1 MKTFKDYFKGI
12 EKIVEDVQM
21 KKVNEIIGVFWEAY
35 KKDKQIFIFGNGGC
49 AAASSHF
56 TCDMAKLTITPGR
69 RRFRV
74 ICLSANMSLLTAWAN
89 DTGYANIYGEQLV
102 HLMNPGDVVIGL
114 TGSGNSMNIINALK
128 YANENGGKTI
138 AITGFGGG
146 MIKDIARS
154 SLVVR
159 SDNMQQVEDV
169 YLMIMH
175 FIALSLRN
183 RVRADKKDN
192 KGHRQ

>member
-1 MKTFKDYFKGI
+1 MKTIKDYFKGVG
-12 EKIVEDVQM
+12 KIVENIQM
-21 KKVNEIIGVFWEAY
+21 KKVNEIIGVFWDAY

-49 AAASSHF
+49 AAAASHF
-56 TCDMAKLTITPGR
+56 TCDMAKLTITPGH

-89 DTGYANIYGEQLV
+89 DTYYANIYGEQLV

-114 TGSGNSMNIINALK
+114 TGSGNSMNIINAVK
-128 YANENGGKTI
+128 YANENGGRTI
-138 AITGFGGG
+138 AITGFAGG
-146 MIKDIARS
+146 MIKDIART
-154 SLVVR
+154 SLVVK

-169 YLMIMH
+169 HPMIMH
-175 FIALSLRN
+175 FITLSLRN
-183 RVRADKKDN
+183 KVRADN